1 MAKKAAKK
9 SKAPV
14 ESKKKAAPKKK
25 VVKEEVPAIQMV
37 KVLRFNPKNG
47 ERYAM
52 EVPETEVLHHI
63 NGDTGLKDIL
73 V

>member
-1 MAKKAAKK
+1 MTKAERRAGKK
-9 SKAPV
+9 V
-14 ESKKKAAPKKK
+14 APKKK
-25 VVKEEVPAIQMV
+25 LVKEEVPAIQMV

-52 EVPETEVLHHI
+52 EVPATEVLHHI